1 MKMKCIAKLPP
12 ITEALRH
19 WCGEEFDTET
29 LVRLPVEPPFGA
41 MPQQCATNVEI
52 ACSMFGGKLAEG
64 WLLWNN
70 YGAMVASEH
79 HVAWESPSGGLIDL
93 TPQDGFSHVLFADT
107 GRRFVL
113 DTEECSSFFSRWNA
127 VHPDGP
133 ESNPYLLTIEHPK
146 VEQLAADL
154 HATQVAMSRYRN
166 GRLFAGKSPDD
177 ALTDRYWDR
186 IDSICQKMED
196 FTKWKPKDTK
206 TVRAKKKAERKRK
219 RNQRRLCR
227 R

>member
-1 MKMKCIAKLPP
+1 MKMKCVAKLPP
-12 ITEALRH
+12 ISEAIRS
-19 WCGEEFDTET
+19 WCSEEFQAET
-29 LVRLPVEPPFGA
+29 IVKLPVEPPFGA

-52 ACSMFGGKLAEG
+52 ACNNVGGKLAEG
-64 WLLWNN
+64 WLLWHN
-70 YGAMVASEH
+70 YGVMVASEH
-79 HVAWESPSGGLIDL
+79 HVAWESPSGRLVDL

-107 GRRFVL
+107 GRRFVM
-113 DTEECSSFFSRWNA
+113 DTEEYSSFVSRWNSMQSDA
-127 VHPDGP
+127 P
-133 ESNPYLLTIEHPK
+133 EARSYLLTVEHPK

-154 HATQVAMSRYRN
+154 HKTQVALWRYHNKRF
-166 GRLFAGKSPDD
+166 LAGMSPDD
-177 ALTDRYWDR
+177 ETADRYWNR
-186 IDSICQKMED
+186 IDLICQKMED